1 MAASTDSMHPEL
13 SEHTS
18 PQQRRG
24 DAASVPHDEEQEP
37 LTPPIAAE
45 ISALIEQT
53 LSAGFGLLRFP
64 TRLESQYNRDTAAAR
79 FKVLLTAGTI
89 VAFVINLFLVTDY
102 AMVNDMFERGVV
114 LRTWLYTPFMLV
126 GMWVMNRVPSV
137 LGRELMATMA
147 GLLATVI
154 QIYMCTAS
162 HSPHAL
168 AYLTGLSMFIIYV
181 NVFTRTQF
189 WVAVPYALIILAGYL
204 LALAIMPAVNWLL
217 AAPIFLVLSSTTV
230 FSLYHLYTLEHEER
244 HNYLMSKRQR
254 MLSFELEQ
262 ANERLELV
270 SRSDA
275 LTQVANRRHF
285 DEFLKQLWDRARID
299 NTEVSLLMLDVDHF
313 KMFNDHYGHPAGDAC
328 LVRVARALRECLRRP
343 GDLVARYG
351 GEEFIAV
358 LSKTAADQA
367 GVAGERVRQA
377 VEALGM
383 LHEGSP
389 IYGKVTVS
397 VGVATLRPQDVGAS
411 PDKLIA
417 LADQALYQAK
427 NRGRNRVWPVP
438 DGRFSMQ
445 MTGAIA

>member
-1 MAASTDSMHPEL
+1 MAASMDSLQSALPDDAAHK
-13 SEHTS
+13 
-18 PQQRRG
+18 QRRG
-24 DAASVPHDEEQEP
+24 DELSDDQGAGQVP
-37 LTPPIAAE
+37 LTPPVAAE
-45 ISALIEQT
+45 NSALIEQT
-53 LSAGFGLLRFP
+53 LAAGFGLMRFP
-64 TRLESQYNRDTAAAR
+64 ARLESQYNSDTAAVR
-79 FKVLLTAGTI
+79 LKTLMTAGTI
-89 VAFVINLFLVTDY
+89 VAFVINLFLITDY
-102 AMVNDMFERGVV
+102 AMVNDMFEQGVV
-114 LRTWLYTPFMLV
+114 LRTWLYTPFMLL

-137 LGRELMATMA
+137 LGRELMATLA
-147 GLLATVI
+147 GLLASAI
-154 QIYMCTAS
+154 QIYLCLAS
-162 HSPHAL
+162 RSPHAL
-168 AYLTGLSMFIIYV
+168 AYLTGLSMYVIYV

-189 WVAVPYALIILAGYL
+189 WIAVPYASFILAGYL
-204 LALAIMPAVNWLL
+204 LALVIMPSVNWLL
-217 AAPIFLVLSSTTV
+217 AAPIFLVLSSTAV

-254 MLSFELEQ
+254 MLSYELTL
-262 ANERLELV
+262 ANERLERV

-328 LVRVARALRECLRRP
+328 LVRVARALRDCLRRP

-358 LSKTAADQA
+358 LSKTAGDQA
-367 GVAGERVRQA
+367 GVAGERVRHA
-377 VEALGM
+377 VESLGM

-397 VGVATLRPQDVGAS
+397 VGVATMRPQDVGAS
-411 PDKLIA
+411 PEKLIA

-438 DGRFSMQ
+438 DGRFSLQ
-445 MTGAIA
+445 LAGALS